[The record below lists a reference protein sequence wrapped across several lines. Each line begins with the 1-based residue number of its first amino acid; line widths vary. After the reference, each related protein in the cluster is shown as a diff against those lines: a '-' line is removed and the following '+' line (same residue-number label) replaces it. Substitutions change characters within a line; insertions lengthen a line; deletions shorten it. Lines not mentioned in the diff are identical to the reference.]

1 MRIYGIKELTEDILK
16 KKGIRKTVLGERIGA
31 SPQLTTALIDS
42 EDPKL
47 STVTRLCN
55 GMGVELCIIDGW
67 RKYRMNEIVGN
78 VDFDTMFED
87 MRGRFGS
94 EQSED
99 RWKEQRVL
107 IEERKLKARERAKAY
122 IESERGRER
131 YKARLE
137 RKRKEELEVKG
148 DVCLNCARCEVRL
161 EKGFRHWCNGSNR
174 YEAKPRCPYFI
185 LREELVKGAG
195 DEEHIQ

>member
-1 MRIYGIKELTEDILK
+1 MRTYGIKEMCEDILK
-16 KKGIRKTVLGERIGA
+16 KKRIRKKELGERIGA

-42 EDPKL
+42 DDPKL
-47 STVTRLCN
+47 STLIRLCN
-55 GMGVELCIIDGW
+55 GMGVEVCVIDGW

-78 VDFDTMFED
+78 VDFDTMLED

-99 RWKEQRVL
+99 RWAEQQAML
-107 IEERKLKARERAKAY
+107 EERKLKARESMKRY
-122 IESERGRER
+122 LESEKGRER
-131 YKARLE
+131 YKARVE

-148 DVCLNCARCEVRL
+148 DVCLNCARCDTRL

-185 LREELVKGAG
+185 LREDLVKGER